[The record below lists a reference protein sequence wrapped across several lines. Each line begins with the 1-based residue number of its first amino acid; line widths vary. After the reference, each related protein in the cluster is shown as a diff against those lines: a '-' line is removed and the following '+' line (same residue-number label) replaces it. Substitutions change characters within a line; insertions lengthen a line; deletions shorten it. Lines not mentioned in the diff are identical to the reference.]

1 MGKFYIQ
8 KIKKIKPLF
17 NRVLIQIIKQDLDYS
32 KVGIMSGK
40 YGEKG
45 EPKLLQKVY
54 AIGDMV
60 SRVKVGDY
68 VAVDWEKYMVP
79 LTKSSGMN
87 IDGEKRMYI
96 NILES
101 KPIWIGDE
109 PTPYYMI
116 SENDILYVA
125 EEIEE
130 QEVEIPL
137 IEPLEKPKI
146 IV

>member
-1 MGKFYIQ
+1 MEKYYIQ
-8 KIKKIKPLF
+8 KVKKIKPLF
-17 NRVLIQIIKQDLDYS
+17 NRVLIQIDKQDLDYT
-32 KVGIMSGK
+32 KTGIKTGK

-45 EPKLLQKVY
+45 EPKLLQKVF

-68 VAVDWEKYMVP
+68 VAVDWDKYMMP

-87 IDGEKRMYI
+87 IDGEIRTYV

-109 PTPYYMI
+109 PNPYYMI
-116 SENDILYVA
+116 SENDIIYVA
-125 EEIEE
+125 EEVEE
-130 QEVEIPL
+130 EEVPL
-137 IEPLEKPKI
+137 VGLIEKPKI